1 MSARGR
7 LADDRGETLIEL
19 VFAIMILGVLVVAVG
34 SGIEVSAKVSGM
46 HRQQSTA
53 GAFLHNYAETKQS
66 AYLSCPGATT
76 YSGLVSNYLS
86 GLVPPTGF
94 NAPTA
99 TVSFWQANPGTFVS
113 PGGCPAS
120 DPGLQ
125 QVTFQLTSTDGLVA
139 ESLAVVVR
147 KP

>member
-1 MSARGR
+1 MSPRGR

-34 SGIEVSAKVSGM
+34 SGIAVSAKVSGL

-53 GAFLHNYAETKQS
+53 GAFLHNYAESKQS
-66 AYLSCPGATT
+66 AYLSCPGVTT
-76 YSGLVSNYLS
+76 YGGLVSNYLS
-86 GLVPPTGF
+86 GLATPAGF
-94 NAPTA
+94 SAPTV
-99 TVSFWQANPGTFVS
+99 TVRFWQANPGTFVS
-113 PGGCPAS
+113 AGACPAT

-125 QVTFQLTSTDGLVA
+125 QVTFKLTSTDGLVT